1 MKQADNFNASKWL
14 VENKITTQSRL
25 DENNNQ
31 KPDFSSDAKNN
42 FPELVKKYGTQVVDA
57 LENSYENFIDMYSSP
72 VKVNIKYRKSIENYK
87 NNPKDLEDLIQMT
100 VNEVHE
106 AASTN
111 EKQMVLKDLINVYK
125 PELDELT
132 YDALVR
138 LKEYIEDI
146 LISDF

>member
-1 MKQADNFNASKWL
+1 MDNFDL
-14 VENKITTQSRL
+14 
-25 DENNNQ
+25 
-31 KPDFSSDAKNN
+31 
-42 FPELVKKYGTQVVDA
+42 KKYLAEGK
-57 LENSYENFIDMYSSP
+57 L
-72 VKVNIKYRKSIENYK
+72 
-87 NNPKDLEDLIQMT
+87 
-100 VNEVHE
+100 HE

-111 EKQMVLKDLINVYK
+111 EKQIVLKDLINVYK